1 MTDVFFKKRNRS
13 MLRGTGCK
21 KSKPLQTPY
30 DTTITNAI
38 WKSWHK
44 QMMVFILEIDK
55 RNRMVEWWTCGTYA
69 RGSREIG
76 YDSRDEHT
84 SDRTADQS
92 KVRTH
97 MPWAATNGRT
107 INWSSDVNIDPNHNS
122 LQFYIGC
129 LDWPISA
136 ALFSLGRCLCYPRFP
151 SVPGWGGLISSPIW
165 EHVNFLSTKNIFTQ
179 ASPLSK

>member
-1 MTDVFFKKRNRS
+1 MPYGKIGINRCWC
-13 MLRGTGCK
+13 LF
-21 KSKPLQTPY
+21 
-30 DTTITNAI
+30 
-38 WKSWHK
+38 WKSTR
-44 QMMVFILEIDK
+44 EIEWSSSGL
-55 RNRMVEWWTCGTYA
+55 VEPMPGA
-69 RGSREIG
+69 RGKLVMLLEMNTPVNALQINRKWA
-76 YDSRDEHT
+76 
-84 SDRTADQS
+84 RTCPGLSA
-92 KVRTH
+92 
-97 MPWAATNGRT
+97 NGRT

-179 ASPLSK
+179 TSPLSK